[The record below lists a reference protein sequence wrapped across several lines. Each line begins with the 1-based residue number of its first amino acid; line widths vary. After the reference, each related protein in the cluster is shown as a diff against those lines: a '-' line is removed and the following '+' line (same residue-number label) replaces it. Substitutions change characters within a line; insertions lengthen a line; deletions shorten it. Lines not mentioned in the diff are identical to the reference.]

1 MWRWLVTND
10 DFTPTMPRNRERL
23 LQRLDDMLDS
33 GQVTAEEAT
42 ALRAATNAEDYEA
55 AVLRIRTRHA
65 QARLDAA
72 VEAGQMTQA
81 EANASIERLRKGD
94 HPRGLRAHL
103 RKITAKGH

>member
-1 MWRWLVTND
+1 MHK
-10 DFTPTMPRNRERL
+10 NRDRL
-23 LQRLDDMLDS
+23 LQQLDHMLDS
-33 GQVTAEEAT
+33 GQVTVEEAT
-42 ALRAATNAEDYEA
+42 ALRAATSAEDYEA
-55 AVLRIRTRHA
+55 AMIKIRTRHA

-81 EANASIERLRKGD
+81 EANANIEQLQKGE